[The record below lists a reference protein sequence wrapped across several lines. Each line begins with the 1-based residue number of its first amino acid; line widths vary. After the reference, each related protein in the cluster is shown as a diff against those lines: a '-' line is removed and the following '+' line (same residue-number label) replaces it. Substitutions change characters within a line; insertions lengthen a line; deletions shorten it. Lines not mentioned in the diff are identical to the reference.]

1 VFKIGRKFLARLDVD
16 GVSLMIHI
24 GSDER
29 DMLMAAEPRTFSAAE
44 GQGGRAMMRFHCTL
58 VFGLGRLTALVT
70 RAHSGSLSSKS
81 SERGQSSRFGENEW
95 RRICSRSSEKL
106 GGAAA

>member
-44 GQGGRAMMRFHCTL
+44 GQGGREMLRIQLAY
-58 VFGLGRLTALVT
+58 VDE
-70 RAHSGSLSSKS
+70 GSL
-81 SERGQSSRFGENEW
+81 
-95 RRICSRSSEKL
+95 RRILEQSWRERAPKRL
-106 GGAAA
+106 QR

>member
-29 DMLMAAEPRTFSAAE
+29 DMLMVAEPRTFSAA
-44 GQGGRAMMRFHCTL
+44 
-58 VFGLGRLTALVT
+58 
-70 RAHSGSLSSKS
+70 
-81 SERGQSSRFGENEW
+81 
-95 RRICSRSSEKL
+95 
-106 GGAAA
+106 